1 MAILDKK
8 LKKDFE
14 HKKGVISSK
23 TRIDTGSHIYRGPF
37 FLEDKIP
44 DENTIGVVKK
54 VQSDPTNSVVWYR
67 GQLNDLII
75 NSNTTNTN
83 TLTCMTTYPTK
94 DCGYF
99 NFVCTEPDLDAY
111 FSCISAFIAYGLP
124 PDTRYCLIA
133 YCNYGYYN
141 SYCTYSYSTTSNCG
155 GGY

>member
-67 GQLNDLII
+67 GQLNDLIT
-75 NSNTTNTN
+75 NSDTTDTN
-83 TLTCMTTYPTK
+83 SLTCITTYPMGSCT
-94 DCGYF
+94 Y
-99 NFVCTEPDLDAY
+99 NFVCVEPYWDAY
-111 FSCISAFIAYGLP
+111 FSCISSFIARGEI
-124 PDTRYCLIA
+124 PDMGYCFRA
-133 YCNYGYYN
+133 YCNRGYEV
-141 SYCTYSYSTTSNCG
+141 SYCTYSYSTTNNC
-155 GGY
+155 